1 MTHPSK
7 DITFSKGNELE
18 GKKIALLVS
27 SSVASF
33 KTPEIARELMRH
45 GADVHIVTTPASEK
59 MVGADLL
66 EWATGNPVIKELTGK
81 LEHIALAGNSSTR
94 VDLVLIAPA
103 TANTIGKLASGI
115 DDTPVTTV
123 AATAIGS
130 KIPVLIAPA
139 MHEPLYDHPLVQQNI
154 ARLEEIGVQ
163 FVQPELVEGKAKI
176 AGTEQIVR
184 SVIFRLAVQ
193 KKDLTGHKVLVTGG
207 PTIEHIDPVRVIT
220 NRSSGK
226 MGVALAEEVAS
237 RGAQTTLI
245 LGPGSASPPTGIK
258 TVRVESTEQMLQA
271 SLRELKEGGYDLIL
285 AAGAPS
291 DYTPKNPANHKIET
305 RKEQSLSLDLQ
316 ATPKIIADLRKAS
329 PKAFIVAFK
338 TEHNV
343 SDDQLVD
350 EAFEILREKNADLV
364 AANDVGREGVGF
376 QTDTNELY
384 VVDGQ
389 KKVIHIPLSE
399 KREVARQL
407 VDIAVK
413 KLKS

>member
-1 MTHPSK
+1 MSHPSK
-7 DITFSKGNELE
+7 DITGSKGNELA
-18 GKKIALLVS
+18 GQKIALLVS
-27 SSVASF
+27 SSFASF
-33 KTPEIARELMRH
+33 KVPEIAQKLMRH
-45 GADVHIVTTPASEK
+45 GADVQVIMSQATEK
-59 MVGADLL
+59 MIGAAML
-66 EWATGNPVIKELTGK
+66 EWATGNPVVHELTGK
-81 LEHIALAGNSSTR
+81 LEHIAIAGHSSTH

-163 FVQPELVEGKAKI
+163 FVQPEITEGKAKI

-184 SVIFRLAVQ
+184 AVITKLAGL
-193 KKDLTGHKVLVTGG
+193 KKDLAGHRVLVTGG
-207 PTIEHIDPVRVIT
+207 PTIGQIDPVRMLT

-245 LGPGSASPPTGIK
+245 LGPGSTNPPQGIR
-258 TVRVESTEQMLQA
+258 TVHVESTEQMLEA
-271 SLRELKEGGYDLIL
+271 SLTELREGGYDLIL
-285 AAGAPS
+285 ASGAPS
-291 DYTPKNPANHKIET
+291 DYKAKNPQGHKIET
-305 RKEQSLSLDLQ
+305 RKEKALTIDLE
-316 ATPKIIADLRKAS
+316 ATPKIIAELRKAS

-338 TEHNV
+338 TESNV
-343 SDDQLVD
+343 SENELVD
-350 EAFEILREKNADLV
+350 EAFQILREKNADLV
-364 AANDVGREGVGF
+364 AANDVGKQGVGF

-389 KKVIHIPLSE
+389 KTVIHIPLSD
-399 KREVARQL
+399 KRNVARQL
-407 VDIAVK
+407 VDLAVTR
-413 KLKS
+413 LKR

>member
-1 MTHPSK
+1 MSHPSK
-7 DITFSKGNELE
+7 DITGSKGSELA
-18 GKKIALLVS
+18 GRKIALLVS

-45 GADVHIVTTPASEK
+45 GADVYVVISPATEK

-66 EWATGNPVIKELTGK
+66 EWATGNPVVKELTGK

-94 VDLVLIAPA
+94 VDLVLISPA

-139 MHEPLYDHPLVQQNI
+139 MHEPLYDHPIVQENI
-154 ARLEEIGVQ
+154 ERLKRIGVE
-163 FVQPELVEGKAKI
+163 FIEPELVEGKAKI
-176 AGTEQIVR
+176 ASTEKIVR
-184 SVIFRLAVQ
+184 AALARLASQ
-193 KKDLTGHKVLVTGG
+193 KKDLKGHKVLVTAG
-207 PTIEHIDPVRVIT
+207 PTIERIDPVRVIT

-237 RGAQTTLI
+237 RGAETTLI
-245 LGPGSASPPTGIK
+245 LGPGSVAPPAGVK
-258 TVRVESTEQMLQA
+258 TIRVESTEDMLNA
-271 SLRELKEGGYDLIL
+271 TVKELKEGKHDLVF

-291 DYTPKNPANHKIET
+291 DYKPKSTSLRKIKT
-305 RKEQSLSLDLQ
+305 RKEKSITLELQ
-316 ATPKIIADLRKAS
+316 VTPKIITEARKAN

-343 SDDQLVD
+343 SNDELVS
-350 EAFEILREKNADLV
+350 EAFEILSENTADLV
-364 AANDVGREGVGF
+364 AANDVGHEGVGF

-384 VVDGQ
+384 VVDAR
-389 KKVIHIPLSE
+389 KNVVHIPLSD
-399 KREVARQL
+399 KRIVARQL
-407 VDIAVK
+407 VDLAVK
-413 KLKS
+413 RLKG

>member
-7 DITFSKGNELE
+7 DITGSKGNELG
-18 GKKIALLVS
+18 GKKVALLVS

-33 KTPEIARELMRH
+33 KVPEIARELMRH
-45 GADVHIVTTPASEK
+45 GADVHVVTTPASGK

-66 EWATGNPVIKELTGK
+66 EWATGNSVVEELTGK

-130 KIPVLIAPA
+130 RIPVLIAPA

-163 FVQPELVEGKAKI
+163 FIQPDIVEGKAKI
-176 AGTEQIVR
+176 ASTEQIVR
-184 SVIFRLAVQ
+184 SVISRLAAQ
-193 KKDLTGHKVLVTGG
+193 KKDLAGHKVLVTGG

-245 LGPGSASPPTGIK
+245 LGPGSASPPPGIR

-271 SLRELKEGGYDLIL
+271 SLKELEEGGYDLIL

-291 DYTPKNPANHKIET
+291 DYKPKNPLKRKIET
-305 RKEQSLSLDLQ
+305 RKERVLTLDLQ

-343 SDDQLVD
+343 SNDQLVD
-350 EAFEILREKNADLV
+350 EAFELLREKNADLV
-364 AANDVGREGVGF
+364 AANDVSREGVGF
-376 QTDTNELY
+376 QMDTNELY

-389 KKVIHIPLSE
+389 KRIVHIPLSD

-407 VDIAVK
+407 VDMAVK
-413 KLKS
+413 RLKN